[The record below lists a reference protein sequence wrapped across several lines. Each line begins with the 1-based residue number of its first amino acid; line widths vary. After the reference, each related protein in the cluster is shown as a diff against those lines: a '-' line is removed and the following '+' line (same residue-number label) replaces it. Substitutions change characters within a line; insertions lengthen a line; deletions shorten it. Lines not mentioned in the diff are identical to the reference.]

1 MLEVVQI
8 DPDFRITEAV
18 RGRAR
23 LTYPE
28 PSDDAPWHLLPPLNM
43 ISATYSVGDTELP
56 LARFVMPY

>member
-1 MLEVVQI
+1 MQI
-8 DPDFRITEAV
+8 DPDYRIMEAV
-18 RGRAR
+18 RSRAR

-28 PSDDAPWHLLPPLNM
+28 PSEDAPRHLLPPLSM